1 MAKLDLTDA
10 LVQLLC
16 DPYLQVQDVC
26 KVMNRS
32 ESSVYSWLQ
41 QGLKAE
47 TNSLGKRVVRLSELK
62 KFLASKEQK

>member
-1 MAKLDLTDA
+1 MARLDFTDT
-10 LVQLLC
+10 LVQFFSN
-16 DPYLQVQDVC
+16 PYLQVQDVC

-47 TNSLGKRVVRLSELK
+47 LNSTGKRVVRLSELK
-62 KFLASKEQK
+62 KFLGAREQQ